1 VSKDTF
7 LAHLVQYFE
16 ENGELVSS
24 AQLCL
29 WEEEEEEEEEEL
41 SVLIVV
47 CFRVKVERR
56 KMRKFNLTNATT
68 YPVWSQAS
76 WSQPYRTSAEL

>member
-24 AQLCL
+24 AQLRL
-29 WEEEEEEEEEEL
+29 WEEEEEEL

-56 KMRKFNLTNATT
+56 KMR
-68 YPVWSQAS
+68 
-76 WSQPYRTSAEL
+76 

>member
-24 AQLCL
+24 AQLRL
-29 WEEEEEEEEEEL
+29 WEEEEEEEL

-56 KMRKFNLTNATT
+56 RIVCINCSMF
-68 YPVWSQAS
+68 
-76 WSQPYRTSAEL
+76 